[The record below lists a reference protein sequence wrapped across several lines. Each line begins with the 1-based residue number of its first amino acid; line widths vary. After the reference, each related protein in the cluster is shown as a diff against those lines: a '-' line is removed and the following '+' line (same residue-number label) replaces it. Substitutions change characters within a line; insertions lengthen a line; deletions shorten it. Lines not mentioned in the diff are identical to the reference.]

1 MTGYAPAARLS
12 PPEGAADASDEA
24 CALFS
29 ASLRAA
35 FGGAFGGAR
44 AGVPCAETAPPA
56 IAAAMA
62 RLAPDPAR

>member
-1 MTGYAPAARLS
+1 MTGDAPAPRLS

-29 ASLRAA
+29 ASLR
-35 FGGAFGGAR
+35 GAFGGAR

-62 RLAPDPAR
+62 RLAPDPAPDPAR